1 VNTRRKFIGTAFGVV
16 AGAALAPSAFA
27 SARQG
32 ASRGEPAPGAAPGG
46 APSGNRKKL
55 KILILGG
62 TGFLG
67 PHIVRRALENGHEV
81 TIFNRGKTSPDLF
94 KDVDEV
100 EHIEGDRYGDLA
112 NLKAAVASGRR
123 WDAVIDNF
131 TYVPKTVTD
140 AMDVLKP
147 AMDQFVVTST
157 ISVYEAN
164 DEPNADEDT
173 PLATIPDSVADGIK
187 THQEV
192 GAHYGA
198 MKARVEKA
206 AEANFP
212 GKVTVI
218 RPGLIVGPRDASG
231 RYSYWPIR
239 ASEGGRMIAPG
250 SGDDFVQIIDVRD
263 LADFTVKVVED
274 KQMGVFNAVNPARQ
288 FTMRDIVDAAVRDG
302 GGGAEPVWIPAE
314 FLQAQGVNAWQHMP
328 AWIPPT
334 APGYA
339 GIGQRS
345 TDRAVKAG
353 LRIRPLDETNE
364 GILEYVKTRGAEIE
378 AERGAEFATQWRQ
391 KIRGGLPRE
400 KEAVVLA
407 AWDARETPGA
417 PAATSP

>member
-1 VNTRRKFIGTAFGVV
+1 MTFGALGII
-16 AGAALAPSAFA
+16 AGAALAPLALA
-27 SARQG
+27 GARQG
-32 ASRGEPAPGAAPGG
+32 ASRGEAAPAS
-46 APSGNRKKL
+46 APQGDQKTL

-67 PHIVRRALENGHEV
+67 PHIVHRALERGHEV
-81 TIFNRGKTSPDLF
+81 TIFNRGKTSPELF
-94 KDVDEV
+94 KDESRV

-112 NLKAAVASGRR
+112 SLKEAVASGRR

-147 AMDQFVVTST
+147 AMDQFVVMST

-218 RPGLIVGPRDASG
+218 RPGLIVGPRDTSG

-302 GGGAEPVWIPAE
+302 GGKAEPVWIPAE
-314 FLQAQGVNAWQHMP
+314 FLREHGVNAWQHMP

-353 LRIRPLDETNE
+353 LKIRPLDETNE
-364 GILEYVKTRGAEIE
+364 AILEYFTKRGAEIE

-391 KIRGGLPRE
+391 RIRGGLPPE
-400 KEAVVLA
+400 KEAAVLA
-407 AWDARETPGA
+407 AWDARETQSAPKA
-417 PAATSP
+417 PAEPASPTR